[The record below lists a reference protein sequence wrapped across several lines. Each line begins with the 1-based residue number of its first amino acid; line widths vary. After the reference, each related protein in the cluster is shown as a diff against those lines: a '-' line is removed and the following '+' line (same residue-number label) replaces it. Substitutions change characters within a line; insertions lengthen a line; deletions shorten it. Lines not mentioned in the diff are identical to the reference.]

1 MPKEIRISANPRS
14 RRPAYLSSV
23 TTASINVETADETVA
38 RTPPR

>member
-1 MPKEIRISANPRS
+1 MPKEISISAHPSS

-23 TTASINVETADETVA
+23 ATVSINVETADETVA